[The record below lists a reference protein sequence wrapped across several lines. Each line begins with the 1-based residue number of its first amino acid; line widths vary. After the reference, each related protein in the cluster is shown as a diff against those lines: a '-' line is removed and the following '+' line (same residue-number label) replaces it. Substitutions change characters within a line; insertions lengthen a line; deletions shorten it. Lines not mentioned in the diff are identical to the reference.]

1 MIPPPTTRG
10 FTAWNA
16 AALFA
21 VLLVVYFPALRGGFV
36 WDDERHVTEPALRS
50 LSGLARIW
58 FEPGATQQYYPI
70 LHSAF
75 WLEHRLW
82 GDATLGYHLASLTQ
96 HALAAALFGLV
107 LRSLAVPGAA
117 LAAWLFA
124 FHPTHVESVA
134 WISEQKNTL
143 STVFYLAAALA
154 YLHFDASRRAATY
167 RAAFALFLLALLT
180 KTVTAT
186 LPAALLV
193 VLWWRRGHLDWHRD
207 VKPLVPW
214 LALGV
219 VAGFGTAWLERALIG
234 AEGAAFD
241 LTLLERTLLA
251 PRVVWFYLGKL
262 FWPAN
267 LTFIYPRWHLDPEQL
282 VTWLPLLGALGL
294 LIVLWRL
301 PSRAPL
307 ATALL
312 FIGSLFPVLGFLNVY
327 PFQYSFVADHFQYLA
342 SLPVIAAAAAGLAF
356 VPPAARPAGGAI
368 VLCLAALTW
377 QQSPM
382 YRDVRTLYRTTIAR
396 NPTCWM
402 AHNNLGREL
411 LAHTA
416 TQAEAIACF
425 ERALALRPVY
435 WEARNN
441 LGLALAQTGRPY
453 AAIPHLETAR
463 QLRPHAPEVHNNLG
477 IALARSGRPA
487 DAIEAFRHAAAL
499 NPALPNIQE
508 NWAKALLLLG
518 RRAEADARFA
528 LAARLRTL
536 PPR

>member
-1 MIPPPTTRG
+1 MISPPTTRG
-10 FTAWNA
+10 FSAWNA
-16 AALFA
+16 AALFG
-21 VLLVVYFPALRGGFV
+21 VLLVAYFPSLRGGFV

-58 FEPGATQQYYPI
+58 FEPGATQQYYPL

-82 GDATLGYHLASLTQ
+82 GDATLGYHLASVTQ
-96 HALAAALFGLV
+96 HALAAALFALV
-107 LRSLAVPGAA
+107 LRRLAVPGAA

-143 STVFYLAAALA
+143 SAVFYLGAALA

-167 RAAFALFLLALLT
+167 RAALALFLLGLLT

-193 VLWWRRGHLDWHRD
+193 VLWWRRGHLDWRRD
-207 VKPLVPW
+207 VAPLVPW
-214 LALGV
+214 LALGGG
-219 VAGFGTAWLERALIG
+219 AGVGTAWLERALIG
-234 AEGAAFD
+234 AEGGAFE
-241 LTLLERTLLA
+241 LTLLERALLA
-251 PRVVWFYLGKL
+251 PKVVWFYFGKL

-267 LTFIYPRWHLDPEQL
+267 LTFIYPRWHLEPAQL

-301 PSRAPL
+301 RSRAPL
-307 ATALL
+307 AAALL

-342 SLPVIAAAAAGLAF
+342 SLPLIAAAAAGLTL
-356 VPPAARPAGGAI
+356 VPAAARPAGGAI
-368 VLCLAALTW
+368 IFCLAALTG

-382 YRDVRTLYRTTIAR
+382 YRDVQTLYRTTIAR
-396 NPTCWM
+396 NPECWM

-411 LAHTA
+411 LAHKT
-416 TQAEAIACF
+416 TQAEAITCF
-425 ERALALRPVY
+425 ERALALRPAY

-441 LGLALAQTGRPY
+441 LGLALAQSGRPH

-463 QLRPHAPEVHNNLG
+463 QLRPQAPEVHNNLG

-499 NPALPNIQE
+499 NPTLPNIQE

-518 RRAEADARFA
+518 RRAEADAHFA
-528 LAARLRTL
+528 LAARLRPP

>member
-1 MIPPPTTRG
+1 MISPPTTRG
-10 FTAWNA
+10 LPAWHL

-21 VLLVVYFPALRGGFV
+21 VLLVVYFPSLRGGFV

-82 GDATLGYHLASLTQ
+82 GDATFGYHLASLMQ
-96 HALAAALFGLV
+96 HALAATLFALV
-107 LRSLAVPGAA
+107 LRRLAVPGAT

-124 FHPTHVESVA
+124 LHPIHVESVA

-143 STVFYLAAALA
+143 SAVFYLSAALA

-167 RAAFALFLLALLT
+167 RAALAFFLLALLT

-193 VLWWRRGHLDWHRD
+193 VLWWRRGRLDWRRD
-207 VKPLVPW
+207 VVPLVPW
-214 LALGV
+214 LTLGA
-219 VAGFGTAWLERALIG
+219 VAGLGTAWLERALIG
-234 AEGAAFD
+234 AEGSAFD
-241 LTLLERTLLA
+241 LTRLERALLA
-251 PRVVWFYLGKL
+251 PKVVWFYLGQL

-267 LTFIYPRWHLDPEQL
+267 LTFIYPRWHLEPAQL
-282 VTWLPLLGALGL
+282 VTWLPLLGIIGFMV
-294 LIVLWRL
+294 VLWHL

-307 ATALL
+307 AAALL

-342 SLPVIAAAAAGLAF
+342 SLPVIAAAAAGLTL
-356 VPPAARPAGGAI
+356 VSAARPAGGAI
-368 VLCLAALTW
+368 AVGLAALSW

-382 YRDVRTLYRTTIAR
+382 YRDVQTLYRTTIAR
-396 NPTCWM
+396 NPACWM

-411 LAHTA
+411 LAHKT

-425 ERALALRPVY
+425 ERALALRPAY

-441 LGLALAQTGRPY
+441 LGLALAQTGRPH
-453 AAIPHLETAR
+453 AAIPHLEAAR
-463 QLRPHAPEVHNNLG
+463 QLRPHATEVHNNLG
-477 IALARSGRPA
+477 IALARSGRPS

-499 NPALPNIQE
+499 NPTLPNIQE

-528 LAARLRTL
+528 LAARLRAL